1 VSVLEIRGVSVSYGS
16 TDVLHG
22 VDLTVPHGSITA
34 ILGASGSGKTTL
46 LRTIAG
52 FERPISGTISIAG
65 DMVDQPGRHLAPERR
80 RVGYVAQDGALFP
93 HLTVARNVA
102 FGLRRSSER
111 AGRVAELL
119 AMVELSSFAG
129 RYPHELSG
137 GQQQRVALARALANS
152 PPVVLLDE
160 PFAALDAAL
169 RNDVRRDITRVLK
182 EAGTTTVLVTHDQS
196 EALSMS
202 DQLAILAAGQI
213 AQMGPPATLYRHPID
228 PEIAAFLGD
237 ANLLPGVAEPTGLRT
252 ALGLLTSPTPMPTGA
267 TVNVLVRPE
276 QICLAESPRHD
287 CVTASIIEIEYHG
300 HECLLTLAIERT
312 DGDITLLARTFQS
325 DRLTAEGNAGFTVGG
340 KVAVGVEGSVH
351 AWAS

>member
-1 VSVLEIRGVSVSYGS
+1 MSVLEIRGVSAGYGS

-22 VDLTVPHGSITA
+22 VDLTVPPGSITA

-52 FERPISGTISIAG
+52 FERPTSGTISIAG
-65 DMVDQPGRHLAPERR
+65 DMVDQPGRHLPPERR

-102 FGLRRSSER
+102 FGLRRSSAR
-111 AGRVAELL
+111 AARVAELL
-119 AMVELSSFAG
+119 AMVELSAFSG

-137 GQQQRVALARALANS
+137 GQQQRVALARALANR

-213 AQMGPPATLYRHPID
+213 AQTGPPATLYRHPID

-237 ANLLPGVAEPTGLRT
+237 ANLLPGVAEPAGLRT

-267 TVNVLVRPE
+267 IANAMIRPE
-276 QICLAESPRHD
+276 QICLAESPGHD
-287 CVTASIIEIEYHG
+287 CVTATITEIEYHG
-300 HECLLTLAIERT
+300 HECLLTLAIERAG
-312 DGDITLLARTFQS
+312 GDITLLARTFQN
-325 DRLTAEGNAGFTVGG
+325 DRLTAEGDTGFIVGG

-351 AWAS
+351 AWVT